1 MALSGKYYKGTQM
14 SYLFPIT
21 STTELGVTQVGSGI
35 DVSNGV
41 ISVQNIQGIQGVQ
54 GIQGTQAAQGTQGI
68 TGNQGVQGRQGI
80 QGTQGTQAAQGTTG
94 SQGTQGITGNQG
106 NQGIQGTQSNQG
118 IQGIQGKGG
127 GGDGATIGTWT
138 PTITSSA
145 AATITVVATTANYS
159 KIGQQVICYFDITI
173 IVESG
178 GSGTGAVSL
187 NGLPFTSVASLG
199 YVGSVI
205 VSYFNNAQ
213 SKETTITGSVV
224 GNSTR
229 ASLWNAH
236 EVYDITAV
244 TQDDIQVTTRLQGTV
259 IYLSAT

>member
-1 MALSGKYYKGTQM
+1 M
-14 SYLFPIT
+14 SYLIPLAT
-21 STTELGVTQVGSGI
+21 NSDYGVVQVGSGI
-35 DVSNGV
+35 SVANGV
-41 ISVQNIQGIQGVQ
+41 ISA
-54 GIQGTQAAQGTQGI
+54 T
-68 TGNQGVQGRQGI
+68 
-80 QGTQGTQAAQGTTG
+80 
-94 SQGTQGITGNQG
+94 SS
-106 NQGIQGTQSNQG
+106 SNV
-118 IQGIQGKGG
+118 
-127 GGDGATIGTWT
+127 TIGTWT

-159 KIGQQVICYFDITI
+159 KIGQQVTCYFDITVT
-173 IVESG
+173 VESG
-178 GSGTGAVSL
+178 GIGTGAVSL
-187 NGLPFTSVASLG
+187 SGLPFTSVTSTG

-205 VSYFNNAQ
+205 VSYFANTS

-236 EVYDITAV
+236 EIYDITTF